1 MLGTKY
7 GFYDPTSSLGC
18 YYCDVVL
25 DCFSDMIT
33 SMGKVLFFDGNEEQR
48 HEFLQQ
54 EIEKLHKPALN
65 FFEK

>member
-7 GFYDPTSSLGC
+7 GFYDPTNSTGI

-33 SMGKVLFFDGNEEQR
+33 SMGKILFFDGNEEQR